1 MDKLQKLRQKN
12 LKVEEYRQKRE
23 LYMQRAGIREE
34 NNTTISRF
42 LRGLN
47 LEIRD
52 KVELLPYRD
61 LNDLIQIIV
70 AKMKQLMRVKNLWIK

>member
-70 AKMKQLMRVKNLWIK
+70 AKMKQLMRVKNL